1 MLFFF
6 NPNIVECIIFN
17 ILTLFEYY
25 FKLLI
30 NKNFFNYLFISYL
43 IIYIIST
50 MVIISHRKHKNEN
63 TMNSYMI
70 DVSNV

>member
-17 ILTLFEYY
+17 ILTLFEY

-70 DVSNV
+70 DV

>member
-70 DVSNV
+70 DV

>member
-25 FKLLI
+25 FKFLI

-70 DVSNV
+70 DV